1 MLDAL
6 GFRIE
11 VFRGVQPSF
20 PNCWITG
27 TFGKVAIPAR
37 KFTQLLR
44 RMIIRYR
51 GNLSDAMRDPGEL
64 SGCCR
69 RFAREQLL

>member
-11 VFRGVQPSF
+11 VLGSVQPSF
-20 PNCWITG
+20 PNGGTTG

-51 GNLSDAMRDPGEL
+51 GNLPDAIRDSREL
-64 SGCCR
+64 SRCCK
-69 RFAREQLL
+69 RFAQEQLP